1 MTFTMS
7 SMKIVSF
14 IGTYI
19 YITFQV
25 PPEVIL
31 GIYFKTAN
39 PLISTEE
46 FPDRV
51 SICHNA
57 SRRVIHYQPVPS
69 HHPYMSIRIL
79 CNIIEHISFLNYFII
94 IRTISIMAVQTIT
107 GSNPHITVGI
117 LKNIIYPVVRGLDV
131 LKYIVPCLSL

>member
-7 SMKIVSF
+7 SKKIVSF

-39 PLISTEE
+39 PLINTEE
-46 FPDRV
+46 FPDGV
-51 SICHNA
+51 SICQNA

-79 CNIIEHISFLNYFII
+79 TGDLNNTLFPFQIDC
-94 IRTISIMAVQTIT
+94 
-107 GSNPHITVGI
+107 
-117 LKNIIYPVVRGLDV
+117 K
-131 LKYIVPCLSL
+131 